1 MSLSWLMTHS
11 MKQFLILYYI
21 CSLMWY
27 LFFYLFP
34 EMSLPLTQSQR
45 LSLSLLWESRA
56 SVIILIEIFN
66 LISSFFITLSFHVY
80 SWLEF
85 SLHVHYICVCYKW
98 IASILLY
105 HTLNNNI
112 FDLRV
117 ICFSCIIIIRLGS
130 LLYYSYHEL
139 KGMEFDQL

>member
-1 MSLSWLMTHS
+1 MTHS
-11 MKQFLILYYI
+11 MIQFLTLYYI

-45 LSLSLLWESRA
+45 LSLYLLWESRA
-56 SVIILIEIFN
+56 SVNILIEIFN
-66 LISSFFITLSFHVY
+66 LISSFFIILSFHVY

-85 SLHVHYICVCYKW
+85 FLHVYYICVCYKW

-105 HTLNNNI
+105 YTLDNNI

-117 ICFSCIIIIRLGS
+117 IYFSFCLIIRSGS
-130 LLYYSYHEL
+130 LLYYS
-139 KGMEFDQL
+139 